1 MSQWS
6 VVDNASG
13 TEIFVEAELWY
24 EARQRGIVALSQKLG
39 RDVSQDGVHVTEMD
53 PTWRPEPETRTGAL
67 AVPVSRE
74 PRP

>member
-1 MSQWS
+1 MSLWS
-6 VVDNASG
+6 CVSNDCG
-13 TEIFVEAELWY
+13 TEVFVEAKLWY
-24 EARQRGIVALSQKLG
+24 EARQAGIVALSQKLG